1 MKETVDDQKAATK
14 KIPPAPPPKKFYNKP
29 KSQNNGSF
37 NSVDKECDA
46 ASQVEEIL
54 DEQSENELSQMP
66 DVKHNE
72 CCPRTS
78 SVESIDAEG
87 KVEEHLVQE
96 RSPLED
102 ASSED
107 GALVDNEEPYYD
119 SVALDGEYVYL
130 HTGKCLR
137 IELFFVY

>member
-1 MKETVDDQKAATK
+1 
-14 KIPPAPPPKKFYNKP
+14 
-29 KSQNNGSF
+29 
-37 NSVDKECDA
+37 
-46 ASQVEEIL
+46 VEEIH
-54 DEQSENELSQMP
+54 EQNESEVSQMT

-72 CCPRTS
+72 CCQRTS

-87 KVEEHLVQE
+87 KLEEHLVQE

-107 GALVDNEEPYYD
+107 GALPDDEEPYYD

-130 HTGKCLR
+130 HTGKFHR
-137 IELFFVY
+137 IELFFVC